1 MSDISVFRV
10 VSTGQVLEN
19 LKIGERVI
27 SVKLIEQDPFT
38 DGETKEVAEELA
50 VDGVDDSGNA
60 YSLSVVASNGVEATW
75 LPLGKTNH
83 KVAPNVRRGERVQI
97 WQSGDEDAYYWTEL
111 GLDHDLR
118 RGETVV
124 IAFSNR
130 FDNDNDSEL
139 SMDDC
144 YFIEASTHLGH
155 FLLQT
160 SKSNSEKFQYRV
172 ELSTKESQFVVE
184 DDANNHILMNSEQR
198 LLRLHNTDGSFFELN
213 KKNIAIYA
221 PDSISAVAK
230 KTIAMQAKTVNIKAD
245 NCNISAETLVDGNC
259 TVTKKLSAATIASKG
274 GLSAGGTISAKGPV
288 ETEGVMY
295 ASKFIER

>member
-1 MSDISVFRV
+1 MSDVSVFRV

-27 SVKLIEQDPFT
+27 SVKLIEHDPFT
-38 DGETKEVAEELA
+38 DGETKEVAESLE
-50 VDGVDDSGNA
+50 VEGEDDSGNA
-60 YSLSVVASNGVEATW
+60 YSLSVLASNSVEATW

-124 IAFSNR
+124 LAFSNR
-130 FDNDNDSEL
+130 FDNEDDAPL
-139 SMDDC
+139 TMDDC
-144 YFIEASTHLGH
+144 YFIEVSTHLGH

-160 SKSNSEKFQYRV
+160 SKSNSEEFKYRV
-172 ELSTKESQFVVE
+172 ELSTKQSQFVVE
-184 DDANNHILMNSEQR
+184 DDQQNHILMDSKNK
-198 LLRLHNTDGSFFELN
+198 LLRLHNSDGSFLELN
-213 KKNIAIYA
+213 KKNISIYA
-221 PDSISAVAK
+221 QDSISAVAK
-230 KTIAMQAKTVNIKAD
+230 RTIAMQAKTVNIKAD
-245 NCNISAETLVDGNC
+245 NCNIDAETLVDGNC
-259 TVTKKLSAATIASKG
+259 TVTKNLSAATIASKG
-274 GLSAGGTISAKGPV
+274 GLSAGGSISAKGPV